1 MMPSNDDTPLIEFH
15 YEDTHFE
22 LPNPDSVRTWI
33 QSVIAAEKHQLRHLN
48 YIFCS
53 DNYLHHINLEYLN
66 HDTYTDIIT
75 FPFAESPLVESDI
88 FISVDRVR
96 ENAISFKTSF
106 ESELRRV
113 IIHGVLHLCGYGD
126 KTEEEKVL
134 MRKKEE
140 EYI

>member
-1 MMPSNDDTPLIEFH
+1 MMPSEDDTPLIEFH
-15 YEDTHFE
+15 YEDTDFE
-22 LPNPDSVRTWI
+22 LPESNAVSTWI
-33 QSVIAAEKHQLRHLN
+33 QSVITTEKHQLRHLN

-53 DNYLHHINLEYLN
+53 DEYLHQINVEYLN

-96 ENAISFKTSF
+96 ENAISFNTTF

-113 IIHGVLHLCGYGD
+113 IIHGVLHLCGYRD
-126 KTEEEKVL
+126 KTEEEKKM